1 MQNKAQNINTL
12 DIYRRRM
19 RFSTRHVARLLGDK
33 DISRL
38 SKYERGQ
45 RLPDLRN
52 AFRLSIILRV
62 PVEFLFPSLY
72 ASHLVLIINR
82 NPNDDSRSNR
92 DPAAPG
98 VL

>member
-1 MQNKAQNINTL
+1 MQNKTKEINAL

-33 DISRL
+33 DVSRL

-45 RLPDLRN
+45 RLPNLRN
-52 AFRLSIILRV
+52 AFRLSAILRV

-72 ASHLVLIINR
+72 DSLR
-82 NPNDDSRSNR
+82 NQIRAEEERMARPTQ
-92 DPAAPG
+92 AT
-98 VL
+98 LF

>member
-72 ASHLVLIINR
+72 DVLRNR
-82 NPNDDSRSNR
+82 IRAEEEDIARPTQ
-92 DPAAPG
+92 AT
-98 VL
+98 LF

>member
-1 MQNKAQNINTL
+1 
-12 DIYRRRM
+12 M
-19 RFSTRHVARLLGDK
+19 RFNTRHVARLLGDK
-33 DISRL
+33 DVSRL

-72 ASHLVLIINR
+72 DILREQIRAEEERIAKPSQATLF
-82 NPNDDSRSNR
+82 
-92 DPAAPG
+92 
-98 VL
+98 

>member
-1 MQNKAQNINTL
+1 MQNKTDKINTL

-19 RFSTRHVARLLGDK
+19 RFNTRHVARLLGDK
-33 DISRL
+33 DVSRL

-72 ASHLVLIINR
+72 DILREQIRAEEERIAKPSQATLF
-82 NPNDDSRSNR
+82 
-92 DPAAPG
+92 
-98 VL
+98 